1 MRVFPNTGTSST
13 KSRGGSMLSLN
24 PSSPCARIPK
34 DNTETEWMDKDGE
47 EWFSDTHE
55 RFSKVCRLA
64 QV

>member
-1 MRVFPNTGTSST
+1 
-13 KSRGGSMLSLN
+13 MLSLN